1 MMVLPLS
8 FGICVHVNSL
18 SGSCS
23 VIYSLK
29 LGYWFRSREDLFP
42 FGPCQLR
49 VAAASADAGLEDTL
63 EECLRKLLRFRFNE
77 DFPCFRAVLA
87 VHVLMCMIRLGSA
100 TCEVCFLHQ
109 QQLLVACNPF
119 REPSAVR
126 KIESK
131 VQGH

>member
-1 MMVLPLS
+1 
-8 FGICVHVNSL
+8 
-18 SGSCS
+18 
-23 VIYSLK
+23 
-29 LGYWFRSREDLFP
+29 
-42 FGPCQLR
+42 
-49 VAAASADAGLEDTL
+49 
-63 EECLRKLLRFRFNE
+63 
-77 DFPCFRAVLA
+77 
-87 VHVLMCMIRLGSA
+87 MCMIRLGSA